1 MLIVYWPLPTIKPKN
16 EQNHRATEVVSP
28 LIWLR
33 ELNTME
39 LLERMAVAI
48 IVAHE
53 RYGIFVSIYRSSNIH
68 IHDEKDISTKVL
80 SPAECLLLDL
90 SYPTVAVRIMT
101 INSLKIME

>member
-16 EQNHRATEVVSP
+16 EQNHRAAEVVSP

-48 IVAHE
+48 IVAHD
-53 RYGIFVSIYRSSNIH
+53 RYGIFESMYKSSSIQT
-68 IHDEKDISTKVL
+68 HDEKDISTKVL

-90 SYPTVAVRIMT
+90 S
-101 INSLKIME
+101 

>member
-16 EQNHRATEVVSP
+16 EQNHRAAEVVSP

-48 IVAHE
+48 IVAHD
-53 RYGIFVSIYRSSNIH
+53 RYGIFESMYKSSSI
-68 IHDEKDISTKVL
+68 
-80 SPAECLLLDL
+80 
-90 SYPTVAVRIMT
+90 
-101 INSLKIME
+101 